1 MEVQCDPLDDPAPGK
16 GVGAECKGA
25 PTIATA
31 TSHPAKRR
39 KTRRVRPP
47 FLFCTAP
54 SSPVSPLSQRTA
66 ASCPQGPR
74 CRFCWY
80 WRKAL
85 RLSRYFQ
92 RLLMRPQKSPP
103 KKRMRFK
110 KAMTMDSRV
119 DQLPPMRAMQ

>member
-54 SSPVSPLSQRTA
+54 SNPVPPFSLSTRPLSQRTA
-66 ASCPQGPR
+66 AYCPQGPR
-74 CRFCWY
+74 CRFC
-80 WRKAL
+80 
-85 RLSRYFQ
+85 
-92 RLLMRPQKSPP
+92 
-103 KKRMRFK
+103 
-110 KAMTMDSRV
+110 
-119 DQLPPMRAMQ
+119 